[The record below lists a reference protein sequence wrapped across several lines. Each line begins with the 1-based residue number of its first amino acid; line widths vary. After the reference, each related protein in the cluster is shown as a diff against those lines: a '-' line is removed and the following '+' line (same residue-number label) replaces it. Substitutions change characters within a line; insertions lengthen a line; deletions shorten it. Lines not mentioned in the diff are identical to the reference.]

1 MTDSLVDFRAQ
12 RNAIRNDLGGRDKV
26 ERVRSRGR
34 RTIREHIDRL
44 VDVDSFLELGTFVRS
59 EVVSDRHK
67 TPTDGLIGGFATV
80 DGRPIVVAG
89 HDETVMGGSD
99 ARNGERKMRKL
110 YQHAL
115 RARQPLVLF
124 GAAGGGRIPD
134 ILGSESMTRGAGTG
148 RDDAFDWV
156 ATRHRQIPMISAIVG
171 RSYGQS
177 SFLSAMSDVVI
188 QVSGTVLAITSPRVI
203 EAAVSETVSDEEL
216 GGRSIQET
224 VTRQIDLGVD
234 TDDDAIA
241 AIRKI
246 LSYLPSN
253 CFEYAP
259 LATSTVDGIEDRDR
273 RLAALVPADRR
284 RAYDMRKVVRC
295 LSDDGEF
302 FELRPRSGKST
313 LTGFIRMD
321 GRSVGV
327 IASQPTYMAGAIT
340 PEGCDKMTRFV
351 CLCDSFNIPLV
362 TLTDS
367 PGFLVGTRVEQDRLL
382 FKGMM
387 LQQALSNSQVPRIT
401 VILRKA
407 FGLAMHILSGP
418 NSGASA
424 VFSWPEA
431 EISFMDPDV
440 GANVLYA
447 RELSTLTESER
458 ASETKRLAEEL
469 RKGTSAYGGAV
480 HMGIDEIVDPEE
492 TGAVIREML
501 SRLERSFEAG
511 ASALRRWPTCW

>member
-1 MTDSLVDFRAQ
+1 MTGPLDNFRAQ
-12 RNAIRNDLGGRDKV
+12 RNAIRNELGGKEKV
-26 ERVRSRGR
+26 ERVRLRGR
-34 RTIREHIDRL
+34 RTIRDHIERL
-44 VDVDSFLELGTFVRS
+44 VDPNSFLELGTFVKS
-59 EVVSDRHK
+59 EIVSDRHK
-67 TPTDGLIGGFATV
+67 TPTDGVVGGFAMV

-110 YQHAL
+110 YHHAL
-115 RARQPLVLF
+115 RARQPLVF
-124 GAAGGGRIPD
+124 FAAAGGGRIPD
-134 ILGSESMTRGAGTG
+134 VLGSESMTRGAGTG
-148 RDDAFDWV
+148 RDDAFDWI
-156 ATRHRQIPMISAIVG
+156 ATRHRQIPMISAVIG
-171 RSYGQS
+171 RSYGES

-203 EAAVSETVSDEEL
+203 EVATSETVTEQEL
-216 GGRSIQET
+216 GGRQIQET

-234 TDDDAIA
+234 TDDDGIA
-241 AIRKI
+241 AIRKV

-253 CFEYAP
+253 CFERPP
-259 LATSTVDGIEDRDR
+259 LAVTRGNGSEDRDR
-273 RLAALVPADRR
+273 RLAALVPEDRR

-295 LSDDGEF
+295 LSEDGEF
-302 FELRPRSGKST
+302 FELRPMSGKST
-313 LTGFIRMD
+313 LTGFIRM
-321 GRSVGV
+321 GRRSVGV
-327 IASQPTYMAGAIT
+327 IASQPMHMAGSIT

-351 CLCDSFNIPLV
+351 CLCDSFNIPII
-362 TLTDS
+362 TFADS

-387 LQQALSNSQVPRIT
+387 LQQALSNSQVPRVT

-424 VFSWPEA
+424 VFSWPGA

-447 RELSTLTESER
+447 EELSGLAEEER
-458 ASETKRLAEEL
+458 ANEAKRRAEEL

-480 HMGIDEIVDPEE
+480 HMGIDEILDPEE
-492 TGAVIREML
+492 TGPVVREML
-501 SRLERSFEAG
+501 SRLEHSFEVG
-511 ASALRRWPTCW
+511 KSALRAWPTCW

>member
-1 MTDSLVDFRAQ
+1 VTDSLIEFRAQ
-12 RNAIRNDLGGRDKV
+12 RDAIRSDLGGKDKI

-34 RTIREHIDRL
+34 RTIREHIDTL
-44 VDVDSFLELGTFVRS
+44 IDAGSFEELGTFVKS

-67 TPTDGLIGGFATV
+67 TPTDGVVGGFATV
-80 DGRPIVVAG
+80 DGRPIVIAG

-99 ARNGERKMRKL
+99 ARNGDRKMRKL
-110 YQHAL
+110 YHHAL

-148 RDDAFDWV
+148 HDDAFDWV

-177 SFLSAMSDVVI
+177 SFLAALSDVVI

-203 EAAVSETVSDEEL
+203 ETATSEIISEEDL
-216 GGRSIQET
+216 GGRKVQET

-241 AIRKI
+241 AIRKV

-253 CFEYAP
+253 CFEYPP
-259 LATSTVDGIEDRDR
+259 LTSKLTSGIEDRDI
-273 RLAALVPADRR
+273 RLATLVPADRR

-302 FELRPRSGKST
+302 FELRPKSGQST

-321 GRSVGV
+321 GRTAGV
-327 IASQPTYMAGAIT
+327 IASQPMHMAGAIT

-351 CLCDSFNIPLV
+351 CLCDSFNIPIV

-367 PGFLVGTRVEQDRLL
+367 PGFLVGSRVEQDRLL

-387 LQQALSNSQVPRIT
+387 LQQALTNSQVPRIT

-407 FGLAMHILSGP
+407 FGLALHILSGP

-431 EISFMDPDV
+431 ELSFMDPDV
-440 GANVLYA
+440 GANVLYG
-447 RELSTLTESER
+447 RELSSLNEPER
-458 ASETKRLAEEL
+458 VNELRRRAEEL
-469 RKGTSAYGGAV
+469 RRGTSAYGGAV
-480 HMGIDEIVDPEE
+480 HMGIDEIIDPEE
-492 TGAVIREML
+492 TAPVVRAML
-501 SRLERSFEAG
+501 SRLDHSFEAG
-511 ASALRRWPTCW
+511 TSVLRGWPTCW